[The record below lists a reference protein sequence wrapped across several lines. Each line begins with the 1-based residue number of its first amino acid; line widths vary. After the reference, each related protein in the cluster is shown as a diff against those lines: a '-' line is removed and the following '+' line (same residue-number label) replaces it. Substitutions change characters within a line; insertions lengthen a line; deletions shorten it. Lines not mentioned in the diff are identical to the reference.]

1 MEHRLDWA
9 LAACA
14 RILRPVVRLALAM
27 GVKHPHLEAL
37 LRDLLIEEAQR
48 SWRGQGV
55 SRPNLSQISVTT
67 GLNRK
72 VVTAKVRA
80 TVDPLPHT
88 ELSAAAKTFTLW
100 LQMTTDDDT
109 LRRLPVVTEGEGP
122 SFERVARLASRGNVH
137 HRTILDELV
146 RLQMVAES
154 DGCAELTADGF
165 VPVEDLQ
172 SMLAFLGD
180 NGRDHLLAAV
190 ANTLG
195 DTPRMLERAVYARGL
210 TLDDCAAIE
219 RLVRERW
226 SALHHELAREMTQA
240 VDRVPTEARATTRAR
255 IRVGIYTY
263 YEDDEGAPA
272 SGAPKKNEPPR

>member
-1 MEHRLDWA
+1 MERRLDWA

-27 GVKHPHLEAL
+27 GVKHPHLEEL

-48 SWRGQGV
+48 SWRAQGV
-55 SRPNLSQISVTT
+55 PRPNLSQLSITT

-72 VVTAKVRA
+72 AVTAKVRA
-80 TVDPLPHT
+80 TSDPLPHT

-100 LQMTTDDDT
+100 LQMLTQNDSF
-109 LRRLPVVTEGEGP
+109 RRLPITAGSATP
-122 SFERVARLASRGNVH
+122 SFEAVARMSSRGDVH

-146 RLQMVAES
+146 RLNMVSEEE
-154 DGCAELTADGF
+154 GVVELTTDGF

-190 ANTLG
+190 SNTLG
-195 DTPRMLERAVYARGL
+195 DEPRMLERAVYARGL
-210 TLDDCAAIE
+210 TLQECEQIQ

-226 SALHHELAREMTQA
+226 AALHHELAQEMTQA
-240 VDRVPTEARATTRAR
+240 VDRAPSGSTGR

-263 YEDDEGAPA
+263 YQDENVENVPAP
-272 SGAPKKNEPPR
+272 PPRPPD